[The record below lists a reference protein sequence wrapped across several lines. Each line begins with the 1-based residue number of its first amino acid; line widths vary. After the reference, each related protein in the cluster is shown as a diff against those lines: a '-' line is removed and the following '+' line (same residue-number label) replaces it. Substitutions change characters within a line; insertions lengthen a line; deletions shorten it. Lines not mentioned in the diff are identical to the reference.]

1 MLSQG
6 KRTPRANGTGGLA
19 GARVKKKFD
28 LIVIGGGS
36 AGLAHAQRAAEHGA
50 DVAVIENGLLGGT
63 CVNVGCVPKKVMWYS
78 ASYARS
84 VRLAADYGFDL
95 TVNGHD
101 WSALKQRRDAYV
113 ARLNGIYQENL
124 DKRNVELIRGTG
136 DFVNKNSIRVES
148 DDYRADNIVIATGG
162 RPIVPRIH
170 GAELGITSDGFFELP
185 DRPERVA
192 LAGSGYVAVE
202 LSGVFNALGSDTT
215 VLVRQDGMLRSF
227 DQMLRDE
234 QHKAMQQDGIQL
246 ETGVVPHALERTSG
260 GLKLIAEDGR
270 EFGTFDSIVWAVG
283 RAPNT
288 EYLRLDAAGVAADGY
303 GFVPVDDYQATNVD
317 NIFALGDVT
326 GREALTP
333 VAIAAGR
340 RLADR
345 LYGGMADRHL
355 EYRFIPTVVFA
366 HPPIGT
372 VGMTEADARAE
383 FGDDVRVY
391 ESRFTPMLYAL
402 GEHKEPSAM
411 KLVTVGQEEKIV
423 GCHVIGDGA
432 DEMMQGFSVAVRMG
446 ATKKDFDDTVAI
458 HPTSAEEFVTM
469 R

>member
-6 KRTPRANGTGGLA
+6 NYMPSAKQ
-19 GARVKKKFD
+19 KFD

-36 AGLAHAQRAAEHGA
+36 GGLAHAQRAAEYGA
-50 DVAVIENGLLGGT
+50 NAAVIENGRLGGT

-78 ASYARS
+78 ASHAHS
-84 VRLAADYGFDL
+84 ARLAADYGFDL
-95 TVNGHD
+95 TVSGHD
-101 WSALKQRRDAYV
+101 WSALKERRDAYV
-113 ARLNGIYQENL
+113 KRLNGIYQDNL
-124 DKRNVELIRGTG
+124 DKRNVALIRGSAH
-136 DFVNKNSIRVES
+136 FVNEHTVRVVGE
-148 DDYRADNIVIATGG
+148 DDYRADNIVIATGAH
-162 RPIVPRIH
+162 PIVPKIP
-170 GAELGITSDGFFELP
+170 GAELGISSDGFFELP
-185 DRPERVA
+185 ERPERVA
-192 LAGSGYVAVE
+192 FAGSGYIAVE
-202 LSGVFNALGSDTT
+202 LSGVFAALGTDTT
-215 VLVRQDGMLRSF
+215 VLVRKDGVLRSF
-227 DQMLRDE
+227 DEMLREE
-234 QHKAMQQDGIQL
+234 QHKSMARDGIRL
-246 ETGVVPHALERTSG
+246 ETGVVPHALERTPD
-260 GLKLIAEDGR
+260 GLKLVAEDGR
-270 EFGTFDSIVWAVG
+270 EFGSFDSVVWAIG

-288 EYLRLDAAGVAADGY
+288 KLLQLDAAGVEDDGH
-303 GFVPVDDYQATNVD
+303 GFVPVDDYQATNVE

-355 EYRFIPTVVFA
+355 EYRFIPTVIFA

-372 VGMTEADARAE
+372 VGMTEAEARAE
-383 FGDDVRVY
+383 FGDDVKVY

-411 KLVTVGQEEKIV
+411 KLVTTGSEEKIV
-423 GCHVIGDGA
+423 GCHVVGDGA

>member
-6 KRTPRANGTGGLA
+6 KFMP
-19 GARVKKKFD
+19 GAKQRFD

-36 AGLAHAQRAAEHGA
+36 GGLAHAQRAAEHGA
-50 DVAVIENGLLGGT
+50 TAAVFENGRLGGT

-78 ASYARS
+78 ASHAHN

-101 WSALKQRRDAYV
+101 WPKLKERRDAYV
-113 ARLNGIYQENL
+113 NRLNRIYQENL
-124 DKRNVELIRGTG
+124 DKRKVSLITG
-136 DFVNKNSIRVES
+136 IAGFADQNTVRVGD

-162 RPIVPRIH
+162 HPIVPAIH
-170 GAELGITSDGFFELP
+170 GAEFGISSDGFFELP
-185 DRPERVA
+185 ERPQRVA
-192 LAGSGYVAVE
+192 LVGAGYIAVE
-202 LSGVFNALGSDTT
+202 LSGVFAALGSDTT
-215 VLVRQDGMLRSF
+215 VLVRKDGVLRSF
-227 DQMLRDE
+227 DEMLRDQ
-234 QHKAMQQDGIQL
+234 QHKSMARDGIQL
-246 ETGVVPHALERTSG
+246 ETGVVPHALEKTTD

-270 EFGTFDSIVWAVG
+270 EFGSFDSVVWAVG

-288 EYLRLDAAGVAADGY
+288 KSLHLDQAGVEVDGY
-303 GFVPVDDYQATNVD
+303 GFVPVDDYQATNVE

-345 LYGGMADRHL
+345 LYGGMTERHL
-355 EYRFIPTVVFA
+355 EYRDIPTVIFA

-372 VGMTEADARAE
+372 IGMTEAEARAE
-383 FGDDVRVY
+383 FGDEVKVY

-411 KLVTVGQEEKIV
+411 KLVTVGSEEKVI
-423 GCHVIGDGA
+423 GCHVVGDGA